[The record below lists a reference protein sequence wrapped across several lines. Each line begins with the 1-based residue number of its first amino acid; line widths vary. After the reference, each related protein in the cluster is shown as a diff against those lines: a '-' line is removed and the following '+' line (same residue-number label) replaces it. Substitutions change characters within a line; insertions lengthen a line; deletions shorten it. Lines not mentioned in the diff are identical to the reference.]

1 MPIRIDH
8 SCSAKAGEREVEE
21 GVNVI
26 VSHKR
31 KSSGLTLPVSCQ
43 RPVGF
48 LWSGLSLPAAMVT
61 RRHGLRKKG
70 KASLTLLFYSACHT
84 CSLSGPGGRPHLV
97 LAPLCPRERGGRG
110 WGSCKTVPAQSARV
124 ADQLTVSSPRSL
136 PSGRSLAAGSG
147 QETAPA

>member
-1 MPIRIDH
+1 M
-8 SCSAKAGEREVEE
+8 
-21 GVNVI
+21 I

-31 KSSGLTLPVSCQ
+31 KSSALTLPVFCQ

-61 RRHGLRKKG
+61 RRHELRKKG

-97 LAPLCPRERGGRG
+97 LAPLCLWERGGRG
-110 WGSCKTVPAQSARV
+110 WGFCKTVPAQSAHV
-124 ADQLTVSSPRSL
+124 EDQLTRQQPTVPALREVSGSWEGPGDQHRL
-136 PSGRSLAAGSG
+136 SGV
-147 QETAPA
+147 